1 MKRIR
6 NATVAAL
13 LGAGLLLAQ
22 APAAQQPAA
31 QPAQPAA
38 KRPPQAKT
46 QEEFAAFNKI
56 GQAATPDE
64 KIAAAE
70 EFLTKFPETEL
81 KGFVR
86 KAEMQAAYQK
96 NDPAKVREYGE
107 MALGMMEDDPEVLI
121 TLAYVIP
128 QRVKDTDLDKE
139 QNLGAAEGYAKK
151 ALDTLDKLPKNPALS
166 DEQWKQALSGARA
179 QAYESLGMVA
189 QLRKQIDDAEQNY
202 KKATDLQDNPQTWY
216 RFGLV
221 LVAQAQAADKN
232 KDTAASTKKY
242 EEALAAFE
250 KVVAA
255 GGTGAAGMRDRV
267 KKVVED
273 RKAAATTPPAAPPKS

>member
-6 NATVAAL
+6 NVTVAVL

-22 APAAQQPAA
+22 APAAQQPAPAA
-31 QPAQPAA
+31 QPG

-46 QEEFAAFNKI
+46 QEEFAAFQKI
-56 GQAATPDE
+56 QQAATPDE

-96 NDPAKVREYGE
+96 NDSAKVREFGE
-107 MALGMMEDDPEVLI
+107 MALGMTEDDPEILI

-151 ALDTLDKLPKNPALS
+151 ALETLDKLPKNPALN

-179 QAYESLGMVA
+179 QAYESLGMTA
-189 QLRKQIDDAEQNY
+189 DLRKQLDQAEENY
-202 KKATDLQDNPQTWY
+202 KKALEQQDNANTWY
-216 RFGLV
+216 RLGRILV
-221 LVAQAQAADKN
+221 SQAQALDK
-232 KDTAASTKKY
+232 KPDIPASTKKY
-242 EEALAAFE
+242 EDALAAYE

-255 GGTGAAGMRDRV
+255 GGTSVASMRDRL

-273 RKAAATTPPAAPPKS
+273 RKAAAQTPPPPPKQ

>member
-1 MKRIR
+1 MKRIW
-6 NATVAAL
+6 NLTVAAL

-22 APAAQQPAA
+22 APAAQPAQ
-31 QPAQPAA
+31 QPAQPAG

-46 QEEFAAFNKI
+46 QEEFAAFQRI
-56 GQAATPDE
+56 QQATTPDE

-70 EFLTKFPETEL
+70 EFLVKFPDTEL

-86 KAEMQAAYQK
+86 KAQMQAAYQK
-96 NDPAKVREYGE
+96 NDPAKVREFGE
-107 MALGMMEDDPEVLI
+107 MAMGMTEDDPEILI

-128 QRVKDTDLDKE
+128 QGVKDTDLDKE

-189 QLRKQIDDAEQNY
+189 DVRKQLDPAEENY
-202 KKATDLQDNPQTWY
+202 RKALEQQDNANTWY
-216 RFGLV
+216 RLGRILV
-221 LVAQAQAADKN
+221 SQAQALDKKGDN
-232 KDTAASTKKY
+232 PGGTKKY
-242 EEALAAFE
+242 EDALAAYE

-255 GGTGAAGMRDRV
+255 GGTSVAPMRDRL

-273 RKAAATTPPAAPPKS
+273 RKAAATPPAAPPKT